1 MPRIGDETTQRK
13 DAFAG
18 TGKGTASHRTL
29 FGGRNLSPRSSQVQ
43 QQEPSG
49 PDAFCQEEAMKH
61 KNREDFWPVDDD
73 RWSDEEL
80 HEALVENRRKFHR
93 PFWDRQPVVI
103 A

>member
-1 MPRIGDETTQRK
+1 
-13 DAFAG
+13 
-18 TGKGTASHRTL
+18 
-29 FGGRNLSPRSSQVQ
+29 
-43 QQEPSG
+43 
-49 PDAFCQEEAMKH
+49 MKH

-80 HEALVENRRKFHR
+80 HDRIVERVKYHR

>member
-1 MPRIGDETTQRK
+1 
-13 DAFAG
+13 
-18 TGKGTASHRTL
+18 
-29 FGGRNLSPRSSQVQ
+29 
-43 QQEPSG
+43 
-49 PDAFCQEEAMKH
+49 MKH